1 MLDSLS
7 DIDYEHPTNMIVL
20 FKNTHLAIKQEFL
33 CYLKMLK
40 TIDPDFVLY
49 QNDRIL
55 FEQG

>member
-1 MLDSLS
+1 
-7 DIDYEHPTNMIVL
+7 MIVL
-20 FKNTHLAIKQEFL
+20 FKNTRLAIKQELL
-33 CYLKMLK
+33 CYLMMLK